1 MSQSS
6 GTQADDAIL
15 RVARELNG
23 LDLGERLSPENM
35 RLRFIHEALRHMR
48 DVQVDLEKRIAATE
62 ELLGGLRLA

>member
-15 RVARELNG
+15 RVGRELGG
-23 LDLGERLSPENM
+23 LNLKARMTPENM

-48 DVQVDLEKRIAATE
+48 DVQVDQEERIAKLE
-62 ELLGGLRLA
+62 RR